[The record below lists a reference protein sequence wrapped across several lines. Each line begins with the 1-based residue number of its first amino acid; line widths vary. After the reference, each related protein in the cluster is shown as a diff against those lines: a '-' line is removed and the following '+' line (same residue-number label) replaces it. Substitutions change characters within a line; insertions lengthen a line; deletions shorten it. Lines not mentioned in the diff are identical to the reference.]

1 MKVAA
6 IVLLCFVMLSVIYGC
21 STVWLNNQIQDIKPA
36 SSIEEIDF
44 LKFLG
49 IQSCQLQADAI
60 DSPRP
65 RIKGT

>member
-1 MKVAA
+1 MKVTA

-21 STVWLNNQIQDIKPA
+21 SAVWLNCQIQDKSN
-36 SSIEEIDF
+36 SSIEGINL

-49 IQSCQLQADAI
+49 IQSCHLQADAI